1 VYAVSAILCTMPD
14 ATLARLIRPTNHTH
28 FVGRKGVFA
37 ASAVL
42 CSMPDAT
49 LTRLIMPTNHT
60 AHFNKLSFAPIHK
73 HPLLLISSLI
83 IT

>member
-1 VYAVSAILCTMPD
+1 MPD
-14 ATLARLIRPTNHTH
+14 ATLA
-28 FVGRKGVFA
+28 
-37 ASAVL
+37 
-42 CSMPDAT
+42 
-49 LTRLIMPTNHT
+49 RLIMPTNHT